1 MQNALMY
8 HQVQVIRS

>member
-1 MQNALMY
+1 MQNALMH